1 MDVLATSKKKS
12 RQPKVSAPKKQESNM
27 IKINRIPDKNLAEI
41 YKTGSLLQMALLKPR
56 KDGSYDQLHC
66 LVTCKDFI
74 GDIYRAS
81 MKKEN
86 INFYGMAWEG
96 KTKGTDWNNINL
108 MIKFPKDNM
117 RASFLQ
123 NFGLLR
129 SMEAANEIPGSTLH
143 ETEDKDVFVVLGGSY
158 WLSNI
163 VKLSFYLF
171 FLRLLGAGVS
181 IKTDVAELYKCEEN
195 QPDIKGLKSIPMA
208 TFVKLC
214 ADLNLLNF
222 KEWDGLESTEFGKHS
237 RTFHH
242 NSGILSVFGTHC
254 EVNYEVVAKNE
265 HYKEAKKRGLATFH

>member
-12 RQPKVSAPKKQESNM
+12 RQPKVSAQKKQESNM
-27 IKINRIPDKNLAEI
+27 IKINCVPNKNLAEI

-86 INFYGMAWEG
+86 INFYGMAWNG
-96 KTKGTDWNNINL
+96 KNKEPDSANINL

-123 NFGLLR
+123 NFVLLR
-129 SMEAANEIPGSTLH
+129 TIEGDNGVEKSMLH
-143 ETEDKDVFVVLGGSY
+143 ETEDKDVFVVIGGSY

-181 IKTDVAELYKCEEN
+181 IKKDVAELYESEEN
-195 QPDIKGLKSIPMA
+195 QPDIKGLKSIPME
-208 TFVKLC
+208 TFDKLC
-214 ADLNLLNF
+214 KNLNLINF
-222 KEWDGLESTEFGKHS
+222 KEWDGLAKSEFGSHA

-254 EVNYEVVAKNE
+254 EVNYAVVTKNA
-265 HYKEAKKRGLATFH
+265 HYVEAKKAGLATHH